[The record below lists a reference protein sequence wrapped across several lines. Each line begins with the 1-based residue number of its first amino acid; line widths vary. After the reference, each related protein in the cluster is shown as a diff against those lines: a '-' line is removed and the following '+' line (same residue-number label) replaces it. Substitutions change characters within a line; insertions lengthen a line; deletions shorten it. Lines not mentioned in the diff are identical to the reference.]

1 MTYALYAAAVVLFAG
16 FLAVGFYAAR
26 RAPGPLDRRAAALRG
41 TAVGLALLLTKS
53 GRGPF
58 LTAAS
63 IAAIA
68 LFAAARWTLW
78 VPFAM
83 TLSQILSQT
92 VVELVKA
99 RFGRVR
105 PDYWIVGLDA
115 GHSYPSGHSVT
126 AIVFYFGWA
135 LVAASSPL
143 PGGIHV
149 VIAALLALWG
159 LGVAW
164 SRLALGAH
172 YLSDVAGGLLFGLAW
187 LCAAYALTMH
197 FLSVKP
203 HAF

>member
-1 MTYALYAAAVVLFAG
+1 MTYAPYAVAVVCFAA
-16 FLAVGFYAAR
+16 FFVLGFYAAR
-26 RAPGPLDRRAAALRG
+26 GAPGPLDRRASAWRG

-58 LTAAS
+58 LTVAS

-78 VPFAM
+78 VPLAM
-83 TLSQILSQT
+83 ALSQMLSQT
-92 VVELVKA
+92 IVELVKA

-115 GHSYPSGHSVT
+115 GHSYPSGHSTT

-135 LVAASSPL
+135 LVAASNPFFGAL
-143 PGGIHV
+143 HFA
-149 VIAALLALWG
+149 IAALLALWG
-159 LGVAW
+159 LGIAW

-172 YLSDVAGGLLFGLAW
+172 YVTDVAGGLLFGLAW
-187 LCAAYALTMH
+187 LCAAYALTLH
-197 FLSVKP
+197 FIAVKP
-203 HAF
+203 YAS